1 MGKWCFRISNHNAND
16 DPVCSLYSV
25 LSNSPS
31 TQKAPI
37 SLTCHL
43 SDTSEVTE
51 YEWVQVTYDLNG
63 TQSESSVQKGRVL
76 GINRV
81 SDRNSG
87 EWACRFHGKEGA
99 LGSVTY
105 HVHLMSGLMGDNETG
120 SSSNVAMAAGL
131 GFFLLVLLL
140 VLVQMYRNY
149 RRVRSTTSVFSL
161 NPH

>member
-31 TQKAPI
+31 TQKAPV

-43 SDTSEVTE
+43 SDASEVTE
-51 YEWVQVTYDLNG
+51 YEWVRVTYDLNG

-81 SDRNSG
+81 TDRNSG

-105 HVHLMSGLMGDNETG
+105 HLHLMSKSYLPTLIYCLF
-120 SSSNVAMAAGL
+120 AWI
-131 GFFLLVLLL
+131 
-140 VLVQMYRNY
+140 
-149 RRVRSTTSVFSL
+149 
-161 NPH
+161 